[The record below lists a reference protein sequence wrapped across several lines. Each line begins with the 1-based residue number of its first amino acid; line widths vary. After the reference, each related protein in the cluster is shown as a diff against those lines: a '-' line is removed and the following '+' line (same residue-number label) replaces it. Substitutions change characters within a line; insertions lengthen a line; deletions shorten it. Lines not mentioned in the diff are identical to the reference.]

1 MVGRAVVTREI
12 WVRVLDGLPMRISAV
27 VARLALNQE
36 TEVRILDPQPTGR
49 WCKGSM
55 SGRDPLDAGS
65 NPVPLTKDALTW
77 ACVAVS
83 KTVGL

>member
-12 WVRVLDGLPMRISAV
+12 WVRILDGLPMRISAV

-49 WCKGSM
+49 WCNGSM
-55 SGRDPLDAGS
+55 IGCDPVDAGS
-65 NPVPLTKDALTW
+65 NPVPLTMDDLTLL
-77 ACVAVS
+77 CVAVS
-83 KTVGL
+83 KTVGV